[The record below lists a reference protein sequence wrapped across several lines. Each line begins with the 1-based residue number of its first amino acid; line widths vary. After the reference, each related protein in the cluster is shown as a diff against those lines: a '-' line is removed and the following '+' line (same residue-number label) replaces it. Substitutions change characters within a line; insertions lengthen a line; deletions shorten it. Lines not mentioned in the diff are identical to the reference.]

1 MKENDVITI
10 TLKGKD
16 AKKYFL
22 ERTTEKLGV
31 RFQEIPK
38 DSLIL
43 EEIGSSKMAVE
54 IFKDALEMNFLED
67 VDFKV
72 GKITKQTEG
81 KNIESENLPI
91 STNEKPNRKG
101 LGDDQREI
109 LRFMENHR
117 EEEFSIN
124 SLSIA
129 TDYIKSK
136 LRIILPSLV
145 KRNLIERKKFKNS
158 YVYFC
163 IAEDTTVDENVES
176 IPETTEMESDQLD
189 IEDSISMEKTTEKTS
204 ETLEEKALAKQS
216 AETKRIRELFT
227 IPKYLHILN
236 NIFKNDSFS
245 VEAIRRKCNHEEA
258 TALTEV
264 IRVLSGEAIQYSP
277 DDDDIYN
284 VNIIWRTY
292 SLVRLGQKDIETEKS
307 PEILE
312 LLLTKGLIYEEPEGK
327 YNIVM

>member
-1 MKENDVITI
+1 MKENNVITI

-22 ERTTEKLGV
+22 EKTTEKLGV

-38 DSLIL
+38 DALIL
-43 EEIGSSKMAVE
+43 EEIGSSKIAVE

-67 VDFKV
+67 VEFQV

-81 KNIESENLPI
+81 ENVESENLSI
-91 STNEKPNRKG
+91 STNGKPNRKG
-101 LGDDQREI
+101 LGDNQREI

-117 EEEFSIN
+117 GEEFSIN

-136 LRIILPSLV
+136 LRIILPNLV
-145 KRNLIERKKFKNS
+145 KRNLIERKKIKNS

-163 IAEDTTVDENVES
+163 IAEDKTVDENVEL

-216 AETKRIRELFT
+216 AETKRVRELFT
-227 IPKYLHILN
+227 MPKYLHILN

-245 VEAIRRKCNHEEA
+245 VEAIRRKCNYEEA

-292 SLVRLGQKDIETEKS
+292 SLIRLGQKDIETEKS
-307 PEILE
+307 SEIIE

>member
-1 MKENDVITI
+1 MKENNVITI

-22 ERTTEKLGV
+22 EKTTEKLGV

-38 DSLIL
+38 DALIL
-43 EEIGSSKMAVE
+43 EEIGSSKIAVE

-67 VDFKV
+67 VEFQV

-81 KNIESENLPI
+81 ENVESENLSI
-91 STNEKPNRKG
+91 STNGKPNRKG
-101 LGDDQREI
+101 LGDNQREI

-117 EEEFSIN
+117 GEEFSIN
-124 SLSIA
+124 NLSIA
-129 TDYIKSK
+129 TNYIKSK
-136 LRIILPSLV
+136 LRIILPNLV
-145 KRNLIERKKFKNS
+145 KRNLIERKKIKNS

-163 IAEDTTVDENVES
+163 IAEDKTVDENVEL

-189 IEDSISMEKTTEKTS
+189 IEDSISMEKTTEKNS

-216 AETKRIRELFT
+216 AETKRVRELFT
-227 IPKYLHILN
+227 MPKYLHILN

-245 VEAIRRKCNHEEA
+245 VEAIRRKCNYEEA

-307 PEILE
+307 SEIIE

>member
-1 MKENDVITI
+1 MKENNVITI

-22 ERTTEKLGV
+22 ERTTEKLGI

-67 VDFKV
+67 VEFQV

-81 KNIESENLPI
+81 ENVESENLSI
-91 STNEKPNRKG
+91 ITNGNPNRKG

-117 EEEFSIN
+117 GEEFSIN

-136 LRIILPSLV
+136 LRIILPSLI
-145 KRNLIERKKFKNS
+145 KRNLIERKKFQNS

-163 IAEDTTVDENVES
+163 IAEDKNVDENVEL
-176 IPETTEMESDQLD
+176 IPETAEMESDQLD
-189 IEDSISMEKTTEKTS
+189 IEDSISMEKTS

-216 AETKRIRELFT
+216 SETKRIRELFT
-227 IPKYLHILN
+227 TPKYLHILN

-245 VEAIRRKCNHEEA
+245 VEAIRRKCNYEEA

-284 VNIIWRTY
+284 VNSIWRTY

-307 PEILE
+307 SEIIE

-327 YNIVM
+327 YHLVM

>member
-22 ERTTEKLGV
+22 ERTTEKLEV

-67 VDFKV
+67 VEFQV

-81 KNIESENLPI
+81 ENVESENLPI
-91 STNEKPNRKG
+91 STNGKPNRKG
-101 LGDDQREI
+101 LGNDQKKI

-117 EEEFSIN
+117 GEEFSIN

-136 LRIILPSLV
+136 LRIILPNLI
-145 KRNLIERKKFKNS
+145 KRNLIERKKLKNS

-163 IAEDTTVDENVES
+163 IAEDKTVDENVEL
-176 IPETTEMESDQLD
+176 IPETTEIESDKLD
-189 IEDSISMEKTTEKTS
+189 IEAPISMEETS
-204 ETLEEKALAKQS
+204 ETFEEKALAKQS
-216 AETKRIRELFT
+216 SETKRIRELFT
-227 IPKYLHILN
+227 TQKYLHILN

-245 VEAIRRKCNHEEA
+245 VEAIRRKCNYEEA

-307 PEILE
+307 SEIIE
-312 LLLTKGLIYEEPEGK
+312 LLLTKGLIYEEPKGK

>member
-1 MKENDVITI
+1 MKENNVITI

-22 ERTTEKLGV
+22 EKTTEKLGV

-38 DSLIL
+38 DALIL
-43 EEIGSSKMAVE
+43 EEIGSSKIAVE

-81 KNIESENLPI
+81 ENVESENLP
-91 STNEKPNRKG
+91 SNTNGKPNRKG
-101 LGDDQREI
+101 LGNDQIKI

-117 EEEFSIN
+117 GEEFSIN
-124 SLSIA
+124 NLSIA
-129 TDYIKSK
+129 TNYIKSK
-136 LRIILPSLV
+136 LRIILPNLV
-145 KRNLIERKKFKNS
+145 KRNLIERKKIKNS

-163 IAEDTTVDENVES
+163 IAEDKTVDENVEL
-176 IPETTEMESDQLD
+176 IPETTEIESDQLD
-189 IEDSISMEKTTEKTS
+189 IEAPISMEETS

-216 AETKRIRELFT
+216 SETKRIRELFT
-227 IPKYLHILN
+227 TPKYLHILN

-245 VEAIRRKCNHEEA
+245 VEAIRRKCNYEEA

-264 IRVLSGEAIQYSP
+264 IKVLFGEAIQYSP

-284 VNIIWRTY
+284 VNSIWRTY

-307 PEILE
+307 SEIIE
-312 LLLTKGLIYEEPEGK
+312 LLLTKGLIYEEPQGK

>member
-1 MKENDVITI
+1 MKENNVITI

-22 ERTTEKLGV
+22 EKTTEKLGV

-38 DSLIL
+38 DALIL
-43 EEIGSSKMAVE
+43 EEIGSSKIAVE

-67 VDFKV
+67 VEFQV

-81 KNIESENLPI
+81 ENVESENLSI
-91 STNEKPNRKG
+91 STNGKPNRKG
-101 LGDDQREI
+101 LGDNQREI

-117 EEEFSIN
+117 GEEFSIN

-136 LRIILPSLV
+136 LRIILPNLV
-145 KRNLIERKKFKNS
+145 KRNLIERKKIKNS

-163 IAEDTTVDENVES
+163 IAEDKTVDENVEL

-216 AETKRIRELFT
+216 AETKRVRELFT
-227 IPKYLHILN
+227 MPKYLHILN

-245 VEAIRRKCNHEEA
+245 VEAIRRKCNYEEA

-307 PEILE
+307 SEIIE

>member
-1 MKENDVITI
+1 MKENNVITI

-22 ERTTEKLGV
+22 EKTTEKLGV

-38 DSLIL
+38 DALIL
-43 EEIGSSKMAVE
+43 EEIGSSKIAVE

-67 VDFKV
+67 VEFQV

-81 KNIESENLPI
+81 ENVGSENLSI
-91 STNEKPNRKG
+91 STNGKPNRKG
-101 LGDDQREI
+101 LGDNQREI

-117 EEEFSIN
+117 GEEFSIN
-124 SLSIA
+124 NLSIA
-129 TDYIKSK
+129 TNYIKSK
-136 LRIILPSLV
+136 LRIILPNLV
-145 KRNLIERKKFKNS
+145 KRNLIERKKIKNS

-163 IAEDTTVDENVES
+163 IAEDKTVDENVEL

-189 IEDSISMEKTTEKTS
+189 IEDSISMEKTTEKNS

-216 AETKRIRELFT
+216 AETKRVRELFT
-227 IPKYLHILN
+227 MPKYLHILN

-245 VEAIRRKCNHEEA
+245 VEAIRRKCNYEEA

-307 PEILE
+307 SEIIE

>member
-1 MKENDVITI
+1 M
-10 TLKGKD
+10 KGKD

-22 ERTTEKLGV
+22 ERTTEKLEV

-54 IFKDALEMNFLED
+54 IFKDALDMNFLED
-67 VDFKV
+67 VEFQV

-81 KNIESENLPI
+81 ENVESENLP
-91 STNEKPNRKG
+91 SNTNGKPNRKD
-101 LGDDQREI
+101 LGNDQRKI
-109 LRFMENHR
+109 LKFMENHR
-117 EEEFSIN
+117 GEEFSIN

-129 TDYIKSK
+129 TDYVKSK
-136 LRIILPSLV
+136 LRIILSSLV
-145 KRNLIERKKFKNS
+145 KRNL
-158 YVYFC
+158 
-163 IAEDTTVDENVES
+163 
-176 IPETTEMESDQLD
+176 
-189 IEDSISMEKTTEKTS
+189 
-204 ETLEEKALAKQS
+204 
-216 AETKRIRELFT
+216 
-227 IPKYLHILN
+227 
-236 NIFKNDSFS
+236 NDSFS

-258 TALTEV
+258 DALTEV
-264 IRVLSGEAIQYSP
+264 IRVLSGEAIQYYP

-284 VNIIWRTY
+284 VNITWRTY

-307 PEILE
+307 SEIIE

>member
-1 MKENDVITI
+1 M
-10 TLKGKD
+10 KGKD

-22 ERTTEKLGV
+22 EKTTEKLGV

-43 EEIGSSKMAVE
+43 EEIGSSKMAFE

-67 VDFKV
+67 VEFQV
-72 GKITKQTEG
+72 EKITKQTVGE
-81 KNIESENLPI
+81 NVESENLP
-91 STNEKPNRKG
+91 SNTNGNPNRKG
-101 LGDDQREI
+101 LGNDQRKI
-109 LRFMENHR
+109 LKFMENHR
-117 EEEFSIN
+117 GEEFSIN

-129 TDYIKSK
+129 TDYVKSK
-136 LRIILPSLV
+136 LRIILSSLV
-145 KRNLIERKKFKNS
+145 KRNL
-158 YVYFC
+158 
-163 IAEDTTVDENVES
+163 
-176 IPETTEMESDQLD
+176 
-189 IEDSISMEKTTEKTS
+189 
-204 ETLEEKALAKQS
+204 
-216 AETKRIRELFT
+216 
-227 IPKYLHILN
+227 
-236 NIFKNDSFS
+236 NDSFS

-258 TALTEV
+258 AALTEV

-307 PEILE
+307 SEIIE

>member
-1 MKENDVITI
+1 
-10 TLKGKD
+10 
-16 AKKYFL
+16 
-22 ERTTEKLGV
+22 
-31 RFQEIPK
+31 
-38 DSLIL
+38 
-43 EEIGSSKMAVE
+43 
-54 IFKDALEMNFLED
+54 
-67 VDFKV
+67 
-72 GKITKQTEG
+72 
-81 KNIESENLPI
+81 
-91 STNEKPNRKG
+91 
-101 LGDDQREI
+101 
-109 LRFMENHR
+109 MENHR
-117 EEEFSIN
+117 GEEFSIN

-163 IAEDTTVDENVES
+163 IAEDKTVDENVEL
-176 IPETTEMESDQLD
+176 IPETTEMGSDQLD
-189 IEDSISMEKTTEKTS
+189 IEDSISMEKTTEKNS

-216 AETKRIRELFT
+216 AETKRVRELFT
-227 IPKYLHILN
+227 MPKYLHILN

-245 VEAIRRKCNHEEA
+245 VEAIRRKCNYEEA

-284 VNIIWRTY
+284 VSIIWRTY

-307 PEILE
+307 SEIIE

>member
-1 MKENDVITI
+1 MKENNVITI

-38 DSLIL
+38 DALIL
-43 EEIGSSKMAVE
+43 EEIGSSKIAVE
-54 IFKDALEMNFLED
+54 IFKDALEMNFLKD

-81 KNIESENLPI
+81 ENVESENLPS
-91 STNEKPNRKG
+91 STKGKPNKKG

-109 LRFMENHR
+109 LGSMENHKG
-117 EEEFSIN
+117 EEFSIN
-124 SLSIA
+124 NLSIA
-129 TDYIKSK
+129 TNYIKSK

-145 KRNLIERKKFKNS
+145 KRNLIERKKVKNS

-163 IAEDTTVDENVES
+163 IAEDKTVDENVEL

-189 IEDSISMEKTTEKTS
+189 IEAPISMEEAS

-216 AETKRIRELFT
+216 SETKRIRELFT
-227 IPKYLHILN
+227 TPKYLHILN

-245 VEAIRRKCNHEEA
+245 VEAIRRKCNYEEA

-264 IRVLSGEAIQYSP
+264 IKVLSGEAIQYSP
-277 DDDDIYN
+277 DDDYIYN
-284 VNIIWRTY
+284 VNSIWRTY
-292 SLVRLGQKDIETEKS
+292 SLYIF
-307 PEILE
+307 
-312 LLLTKGLIYEEPEGK
+312 Y
-327 YNIVM
+327 

>member
-1 MKENDVITI
+1 
-10 TLKGKD
+10 
-16 AKKYFL
+16 
-22 ERTTEKLGV
+22 
-31 RFQEIPK
+31 
-38 DSLIL
+38 
-43 EEIGSSKMAVE
+43 
-54 IFKDALEMNFLED
+54 
-67 VDFKV
+67 
-72 GKITKQTEG
+72 
-81 KNIESENLPI
+81 
-91 STNEKPNRKG
+91 
-101 LGDDQREI
+101 
-109 LRFMENHR
+109 
-117 EEEFSIN
+117 
-124 SLSIA
+124 
-129 TDYIKSK
+129 
-136 LRIILPSLV
+136 
-145 KRNLIERKKFKNS
+145 
-158 YVYFC
+158 
-163 IAEDTTVDENVES
+163 
-176 IPETTEMESDQLD
+176 MESDQLD
-189 IEDSISMEKTTEKTS
+189 IKDSISMEKTTEKTS

>member
-10 TLKGKD
+10 TLKGEN
-16 AKKYFL
+16 AKRYFL

-31 RFQEIPK
+31 RFQQIPK
-38 DSLIL
+38 ESLIL
-43 EEIGSSKMAVE
+43 EEIGDSKMAVE
-54 IFKDALEMNFLED
+54 IFKEALEMNFLED
-67 VDFKV
+67 VEFQV
-72 GKITKQTEG
+72 GKITEQTEG
-81 KNIESENLPI
+81 ENVESENLPS
-91 STNEKPNRKG
+91 STKGTPNRKG

-109 LRFMENHR
+109 LNFMENHKG
-117 EEEFSIN
+117 EEFSIN
-124 SLSIA
+124 NLSIA
-129 TDYIKSK
+129 TNYIKSK
-136 LRIILPSLV
+136 LRTILPSLV
-145 KRNLIERKKFKNS
+145 KRNLIERKKIKNG

-163 IAEDTTVDENVES
+163 IAENDTVDEKVEL

-189 IEDSISMEKTTEKTS
+189 IEDSIPMEKTTEETS

-216 AETKRIRELFT
+216 TETKQIRELFST
-227 IPKYLHILN
+227 SKYFHILN
-236 NIFKNDSFS
+236 NTFKNDTFS
-245 VEAIRRKCNHEEA
+245 VEAIRRKCNYEEA

-292 SLVRLGQKDIETEKS
+292 ALIRLGQKDIETEKS
-307 PEILE
+307 PEIIA
-312 LLLTKGLIYEEPEGK
+312 LLLAKGLIYEEPEGK